1 LLWRKNFAKASGK
14 MARATRILGL
24 VVMALNKGVISVES
38 RLYTIW
44 DKIQWL
50 IIFVFMMVFLPQS
63 EL

>member
-1 LLWRKNFAKASGK
+1 
-14 MARATRILGL
+14 LGL
-24 VVMALNKGVISVES
+24 VVMALAKGVISVES

-50 IIFVFMMVFLPQS
+50 IIFVFMIVFLPQS